1 MRHLHATVDDDRAG
15 EGLHVAR
22 CPPRGVRALHPKPS
36 TCRLVGARRA
46 VRRRRLHRREPR
58 TPIRDF
64 AKEASAV
71 AEIER
76 VVHRRVD
83 GDLAAIRPE
92 RQKLVEQIGRTSAR
106 VRALSDE
113 VEGAAGKSHH
123 AHAALLDR
131 LEQAARSL
139 QDMQKDLSRSEREVN
154 AQEAARAEADW
165 VVRTLS
171 DFERMWALMTPENRG
186 RLVDALID
194 RVVVDDRSGAVS
206 VRLAVLSRPLPQRAT
221 PAEALA

>member
-1 MRHLHATVDDDRAG
+1 M
-15 EGLHVAR
+15 
-22 CPPRGVRALHPKPS
+22 
-36 TCRLVGARRA
+36 
-46 VRRRRLHRREPR
+46 
-58 TPIRDF
+58 
-64 AKEASAV
+64 
-71 AEIER
+71 
-76 VVHRRVD
+76 VHRRVD